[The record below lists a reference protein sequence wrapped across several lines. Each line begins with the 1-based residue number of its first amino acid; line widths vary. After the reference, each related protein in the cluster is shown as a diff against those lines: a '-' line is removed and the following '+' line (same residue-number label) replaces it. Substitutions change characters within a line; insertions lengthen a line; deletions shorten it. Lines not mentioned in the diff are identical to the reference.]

1 MILSSGWLAPV
12 VAVSLT
18 AGPGETTLP
27 PLIPNPPE
35 QRVVEGTDVH
45 FLAYKGEEAF
55 VVTVGDQSCTTP
67 CTLKL
72 RPGPTKVHVLGPG
85 EMDLQM
91 VIPHLTAQ
99 VRVTTGPPSWYLPT
113 GVVLIPGGIAIGATL
128 WTLAFACSG
137 FNNSG
142 CVAANAIGWPVVGV
156 TMLVVGSVLLGIS
169 NRGIPLDANR
179 PEILDAR
186 RPTSSWRFEGFSLAP
201 SRNGLSG
208 VLRLSF

>member
-18 AGPGETTLP
+18 AGPSETTLP

-35 QRVVEGTDVH
+35 QQVVQGTDVH

-99 VRVTTGPPSWYLPT
+99 VRVSTGPPSWYQPT
-113 GVVLIPGGIAIGATL
+113 GVVLIPGGIAIGASL

-137 FNNSG
+137 FNNGG
-142 CVAANAIGWPVVGV
+142 CVAANAIGWPVVGIA
-156 TMLVVGSVLLGIS
+156 MLVVGSVLLGIS
-169 NRGIPLDANR
+169 NRGVPLDANR

-186 RPTSSWRFEGFSLAP
+186 RPTPSWRFEGFSLAP
-201 SRNGLSG
+201 SRNGMSG
-208 VLRLSF
+208 VLQLSF